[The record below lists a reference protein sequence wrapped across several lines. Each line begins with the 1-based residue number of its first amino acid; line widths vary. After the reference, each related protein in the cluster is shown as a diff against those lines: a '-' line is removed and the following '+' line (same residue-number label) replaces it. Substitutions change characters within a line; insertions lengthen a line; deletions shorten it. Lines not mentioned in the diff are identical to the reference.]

1 MTTKII
7 NNFNSL
13 NSEDLSIIEGEG
25 MIGCVAGAAGSPVLR
40 FLTGTSVG
48 THTLPIV
55 GTIHV
60 GIWGM
65 VRSRSWN
72 GYILWSL
79 VRNLKEQNDPCVF
92 ICVCFI
98 LASCYQLCVP
108 HHWFITMMDV
118 LGVTGFVVLIYTKK
132 HHYS

>member
-1 MTTKII
+1 M
-7 NNFNSL
+7 
-13 NSEDLSIIEGEG
+13 
-25 MIGCVAGAAGSPVLR
+25 LR
-40 FLTGTSVG
+40 FLTGISVG

-55 GTIHV
+55 GTIQV
-60 GIWGM
+60 GYLGM

-108 HHWFITMMDV
+108 HHWFITMIDV

-132 HHYS
+132 HHYYS

>member
-1 MTTKII
+1 MTIKII

-25 MIGCVAGAAGSPVLR
+25 VIGC
-40 FLTGTSVG
+40 
-48 THTLPIV
+48 
-55 GTIHV
+55 
-60 GIWGM
+60 GM
-65 VRSRSWN
+65 GRSRSWN

-108 HHWFITMMDV
+108 HHWFITMIDV

-132 HHYS
+132 HHYYS

>member
-1 MTTKII
+1 MSVIKIYDSLP
-7 NNFNSL
+7 NSV
-13 NSEDLSIIEGEG
+13 S
-25 MIGCVAGAAGSPVLR
+25 
-40 FLTGTSVG
+40 
-48 THTLPIV
+48 
-55 GTIHV
+55 
-60 GIWGM
+60 IWGM

-72 GYILWSL
+72 GCILWSL

-108 HHWFITMMDV
+108 HHWFITMIDV